1 MSQLIELT
9 HKLKEIFQI
18 NRADLDF
25 GIYRI
30 LNTRSQEI
38 EKYLS
43 QTLPQKVKQA
53 LGDNQSEQIA
63 GWQAE
68 LEQAKK
74 QAQELGIDPN
84 QSPKVQELQS
94 KIEQAKKGSADHETA
109 VYRHLLTFFS
119 RYYEEGDFISQRR
132 YKGDTYAVPYS
143 GEEVLLHWAN
153 KDQYY
158 TKSGENFSN
167 YRFSLDDGRTVF
179 FRLNSADIAKDNR
192 KDNDT
197 KRLFTLATAQTIE
210 RENEDGELE
219 MIDINP
225 ITQSEDGKTLTI
237 LFDYKPFEKSAKQEK
252 ILEQDLA
259 TLQAHDLLQTKWI
272 ALAERCPTEKNP
284 NRTLLEKHLSDYTQK
299 NSADYFIHKDL
310 GGFLRRELDF
320 YIKNEVMNLDDV
332 QNISHFAPLEA
343 NLRLIQTLRSIALEL
358 IAFLAQLENF
368 QKKLWLKKKFVAGHH
383 YLITLSHI
391 LQLEQ
396 AGRFIEEI
404 ANNVKQLAQWQS
416 LFNLPSADAQA
427 FLNAQKAN
435 NAGGGGKPCLN
446 SNSYNDL
453 QHLVVDTSLFSATF
467 QSTLISELSRS
478 LGDFDSHI
486 NGTLIHSDN
495 FQALNLLQAR
505 YREQVKCIYIDPPY
519 NTGGDGFIYKDGY
532 QSSSWGTLIHSR
544 LTLAKPLLNQAG
556 VIFQSI
562 DDNEQANLKLLSDN
576 VFGRENFISLLTV
589 ENNPKGRK
597 NSKFISVCNDYCL
610 IYVLDNSKS
619 YFVENIPK
627 DIKDLTQDEHGNY
640 VHNSGKRVLVGENKF
655 NNLVQNLNSD
665 KHYTVYYHEK
675 SQNLIL
681 KKETQLSEVD
691 ESLISQGYLRYI
703 SHLGNSFVENTYT
716 DRKILGLFENKA
728 LEFKDNKIYEKN
740 FSTTIRLKSILSNK
754 KYSGVIQNVKST
766 IELDF
771 KTTSAGTL
779 LKNLFHKDD
788 VFNAPKN
795 ITFIQT
801 LVTLIDD
808 RNQTILD
815 YFAGSG
821 TTAHAVINLN
831 REDKGNRQYILVE
844 QGEYFDTVLKPR
856 VQKVIYSKAWKDG
869 KPVVEGKAENLQ
881 GVPQIVKVLK
891 LESYEDTLNNLE
903 LRHSGLFDNLSD
915 DVQQDYLLHY
925 MLNLES
931 RGSLLNV
938 SHFEKPFDYGLNI
951 STTSAGAYEW
961 QKVDLVETFNYLIGA
976 KVINVDDKRAEQ
988 GFVAIECRLPNQSAD
1003 EKTLI
1008 FWRDCERIDYDGLQA
1023 QFDRL
1028 GINPAD
1034 SEYSQVYVNGDH
1046 TLETVWDGEQSGSL
1060 KIISI
1065 EDAFLSLMFEGD
1077 A

>member
-1 MSQLIELT
+1 MSQLAELT
-9 HKLKEIFQI
+9 AKLKEIFQI

-38 EKYLS
+38 ERYLS
-43 QTLPQKVKQA
+43 QTLPQAVKTA
-53 LGDNQSEQIA
+53 LGANQSEQITQWQTELAALQKTLEDA
-63 GWQAE
+63 GVP
-68 LEQAKK
+68 LESSKK
-74 QAQELGIDPN
+74 Y
-84 QSPKVQELQS
+84 QELQS
-94 KIEQAKKGSADHETA
+94 KIEQAKKGGTDHETA

-192 KDNDT
+192 KDNDA
-197 KRLFTLATAQTIE
+197 KRLFTLVTAQTIE

-219 MIDINP
+219 IIDINP
-225 ITQSEDGKTLTI
+225 ITESEDGKTLTI

-259 TLQAHDLLQTKWI
+259 TLQAHDFLQTKWI

-383 YLITLSHI
+383 YLITLNHI

-435 NAGGGGKPCLN
+435 NAGGKTPLN
-446 SNSYNDL
+446 SNCYNDL

-467 QSTLISELSRS
+467 QSALISTLSNS

-519 NTGGDGFIYKDGY
+519 NTEKDRLEGKFIYKDNFAH
-532 QSSSWGTLIHSR
+532 SSWLTLLSSR
-544 LTLAKPLLNQAG
+544 LQLGKKLLSKDGLNL
-556 VIFQSI
+556 ISI
-562 DDNEQANLKLLSDN
+562 DDNELHNLRFILDCEFNPDNYIETFSWQKTTTPPNLSKKTKTSCEYILAYHNGVCDGLTGIQKISKSSNGLMNQTNNYGVLVFPANVTTTSKLKNGIYRAGKYGTNSYDIELLEDTEVLN
-576 VFGRENFISLLTV
+576 GVFIKPIKL
-589 ENNPKGRK
+589 KGRFKWGQNYLDDAIK
-597 NSKFISVCNDYCL
+597 NGTRIMIQTIAFSPSYEKDEYEPEKPWNIINQSFNVGTNENASAELDDMFYTNFSEKIYPKPVSL
-610 IYVLDNSKS
+610 IAYLANFNRD
-619 YFVENIPK
+619 
-627 DIKDLTQDEHGNY
+627 
-640 VHNSGKRVLVGENKF
+640 
-655 NNLVQNLNSD
+655 NNL
-665 KHYTVYYHEK
+665 T
-675 SQNLIL
+675 
-681 KKETQLSEVD
+681 
-691 ESLISQGYLRYI
+691 
-703 SHLGNSFVENTYT
+703 
-716 DRKILGLFENKA
+716 
-728 LEFKDNKIYEKN
+728 
-740 FSTTIRLKSILSNK
+740 
-754 KYSGVIQNVKST
+754 
-766 IELDF
+766 
-771 KTTSAGTL
+771 
-779 LKNLFHKDD
+779 
-788 VFNAPKN
+788 
-795 ITFIQT
+795 
-801 LVTLIDD
+801 
-808 RNQTILD
+808 LD

-856 VQKVIYSKAWKDG
+856 VQKVIYSKAWKEG
-869 KPVVEGKAENLQ
+869 KPVAEDGAENLQ

-903 LRHSGLFDNLSD
+903 LRRSGLFDNLSD
-915 DVQQDYLLHY
+915 DVRQDYLLHY
-925 MLNLES
+925 MLNIES

-988 GFVAIECRLPNQSAD
+988 GFVAIECRLPNQSAN
-1003 EKTLI
+1003 EETLI
-1008 FWRDCERIDYDGLQA
+1008 FWRDCERIGYDELQEYFA
-1023 QFDRL
+1023 EHLR
-1028 GINPAD
+1028 INPANN
-1034 SEYSQVYVNGDH
+1034 EYSQIYLNGDH

>member
-167 YRFSLDDGRTVF
+167 YRFSLNDGRTVF

-192 KDNDT
+192 KDNDA

-225 ITQSEDGKTLTI
+225 ITQSEDGKTLAI

-343 NLRLIQTLRSIALEL
+343 NLRLIQTLRSIAVEL

-383 YLITLSHI
+383 YLITLNHI
-391 LQLEQ
+391 LPLEQ

-435 NAGGGGKPCLN
+435 NVRRGKTPLN
-446 SNSYNDL
+446 SNGYDDL

-467 QSTLISELSRS
+467 QSALISALSSS

-519 NTGGDGFIYKDGY
+519 NTGGDDFIYKDRY
-532 QSSSWGTLIHSR
+532 QHSSWATLMSNR
-544 LTLAKPLLNQAG
+544 FYLANVLMHQTAG
-556 VIFQSI
+556 IWAST
-562 DDNEQANLKLLSDN
+562 DDGEYANLKLLMDENFGNQNFIADVIWNSRKSVSNDALISTAINHTTFFAKNKIVLEANKKTFRLPESTDGFSNPDN
-576 VFGRENFISLLTV
+576 DPRGLWKLDPMDAAEIRENLSYGIT
-589 ENNPKGRK
+589 NPNTGETFYPPEGRHWRFEEKDVLKYLNDGRILFGKTGKGRPAFK
-597 NSKFISVCNDYCL
+597 RFYEDAKEKGRTTKTLWDDVGTTSNGTQTLYDLFKSHISK
-610 IYVLDNSKS
+610 
-619 YFVENIPK
+619 
-627 DIKDLTQDEHGNY
+627 DE
-640 VHNSGKRVLVGENKF
+640 L
-655 NNLVQNLNSD
+655 
-665 KHYTVYYHEK
+665 
-675 SQNLIL
+675 
-681 KKETQLSEVD
+681 
-691 ESLISQGYLRYI
+691 
-703 SHLGNSFVENTYT
+703 
-716 DRKILGLFENKA
+716 
-728 LEFKDNKIYEKN
+728 NKIKPKP
-740 FSTTIRLKSILSNK
+740 F
-754 KYSGVIQNVKST
+754 
-766 IELDF
+766 DF
-771 KTTSAGTL
+771 MQKIFQLHRS
-779 LKNLFHKDD
+779 
-788 VFNAPKN
+788 
-795 ITFIQT
+795 
-801 LVTLIDD
+801 D
-808 RNQTILD
+808 RAIYLD

-831 REDKGNRQYILVE
+831 REDNGNRQYILVE

-869 KPVVEGKAENLQ
+869 KPVAEDGAENLQ

-903 LRHSGLFDNLSD
+903 LRRSGLFDHLPENA
-915 DVQQDYLLHY
+915 QQDYLLNY
-925 MLNLES
+925 MLNIDS
-931 RGSLLNV
+931 RGSLLNI

-976 KVINVDDKRAEQ
+976 KVISVDDKRDEQ
-988 GFVAIECRLPNQSAD
+988 GFVAVKCRLPNQSAD

-1008 FWRDCERIDYDGLQA
+1008 FWRDCERVDYDGLQA

-1034 SEYSQVYVNGDH
+1034 SKYSQVYVNGDH

-1060 KIISI
+1060 KIVSI

>member
-192 KDNDT
+192 KDNDA

-219 MIDINP
+219 IIDINP
-225 ITQSEDGKTLTI
+225 ITQSEDGNTLTI

-383 YLITLSHI
+383 YLITLNHI
-391 LQLEQ
+391 LQLKQ
-396 AGRFIEEI
+396 AGKFIEEI

-435 NAGGGGKPCLN
+435 NAGGKTPLN
-446 SNSYNDL
+446 SNSYDDL

-467 QSTLISELSRS
+467 QSALISALSNS

-505 YREQVKCIYIDPPY
+505 YRERVKCIYIDPPY
-519 NTGGDGFIYKDGY
+519 NTGNDGFIYKDGY
-532 QSSSWGTLIHSR
+532 QSSSWGTLIHNR

-562 DDNEQANLKLLSDN
+562 DDNEQANLKLLSDD
-576 VFGRENFISLLTV
+576 VFGKQNFIANLIWKKKNVVQNDAKFFSTDHEYLTCHSVTLDKVFLNRLPRTAEQEARYQNPDNDPRGAWTSVALQAKSGSSTYEITFPNGVTWKPVDGTFPRLSKESLLKAYK
-589 ENNPKGRK
+589 ENRLWFG
-597 NSKFISVCNDYCL
+597 
-610 IYVLDNSKS
+610 
-619 YFVENIPK
+619 K
-627 DIKDLTQDEHGNY
+627 DGTN
-640 VHNSGKRVLVGENKF
+640 VPR
-655 NNLVQNLNSD
+655 
-665 KHYTVYYHEK
+665 
-675 SQNLIL
+675 L
-681 KKETQLSEVD
+681 KKYLSEVQD
-691 ESLISQGYLRYI
+691 G
-703 SHLGNSFVENTYT
+703 V
-716 DRKILGLFENKA
+716 
-728 LEFKDNKIYEKN
+728 
-740 FSTTIRLKSILSNK
+740 LSNTVWLNEIV
-754 KYSGVIQNVKST
+754 GST
-766 IELDF
+766 QFAKETLKRILNANTFETPKPPSFIMRMVQLTAN
-771 KTTSAGTL
+771 KTDL
-779 LKNLFHKDD
+779 
-788 VFNAPKN
+788 
-795 ITFIQT
+795 
-801 LVTLIDD
+801 
-808 RNQTILD
+808 ILD

-831 REDKGNRQYILVE
+831 REDNGNRQYILVE

-869 KPVVEGKAENLQ
+869 KPVVEDKAENLQ

-903 LRHSGLFDNLSD
+903 LRRSGLFDHLPENA
-915 DVQQDYLLHY
+915 QQDYLLNY

-951 STTSAGAYEW
+951 STTSAGAYDW

-976 KVINVDDKRAEQ
+976 RLVSIDDQRVKR
-988 GFVAIECRLPNQSAD
+988 GYVAIDCQLPNQSGD
-1003 EKTLI
+1003 DKTLI
-1008 FWRDCERIDYDGLQA
+1008 IWRDCEQWHYENLYAEKEFSHNFQDSKTTLFGKMNFNPKNTDYA
-1023 QFDRL
+1023 
-1028 GINPAD
+1028 
-1034 SEYSQVYVNGDH
+1034 QVYINGDH

-1060 KIISI
+1060 KIVSI